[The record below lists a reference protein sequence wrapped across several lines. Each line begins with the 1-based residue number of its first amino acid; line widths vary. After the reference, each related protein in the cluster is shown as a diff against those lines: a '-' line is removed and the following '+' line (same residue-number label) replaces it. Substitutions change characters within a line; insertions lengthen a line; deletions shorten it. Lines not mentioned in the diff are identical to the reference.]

1 MSTKIVQP
9 KNLDISEITFDA
21 VKKTQMGG
29 NIVYFKHEG
38 NQRLVLQTPV
48 LNAPFGL
55 STYTDDKTG
64 VTKYSLDVSFRGMD
78 EDPKIQQFFKKMQ
91 GLDTFTMDTAVA
103 NSKDWF
109 GKKQSKEVI
118 ENFYRPLVKPSKD
131 PTKYAPTMKM
141 KIQTKRNGDIDLT
154 AFDSEQNE
162 LNITDALSP
171 GCKVKAIVEAS
182 SVWFVNKTMFGI
194 TWKLVQ
200 LQVMPSDKISGFSF
214 QEDDEE
220 EEEYEEEEVV
230 A

>member
-1 MSTKIVQP
+1 MSAKIVQP

-38 NQRLVLQTPV
+38 SPRLVLQTPV
-48 LNAPFGL
+48 LHAPFGL

-78 EDPKIQQFFKKMQ
+78 EDPKVQQFFEKMQ
-91 GLDTFTMDTAVA
+91 ALDAYTMETAVS
-103 NSKDWF
+103 NSKEWF

-171 GCKVKAIVEAS
+171 GCKVKAIIEAS

-220 EEEYEEEEVV
+220 EYEEEEEV
-230 A
+230 AA

>member
-9 KNLDISEITFDA
+9 KNLDISDITFDA

-29 NIVYFKHEG
+29 NIVYFKYEG
-38 NQRLVLQTPV
+38 SPRRVVQTPV
-48 LNAPFGL
+48 MHAPFGL

-78 EDPKIQQFFKKMQ
+78 EDPKIQQFFEKMQ
-91 GLDTFTMDTAVA
+91 EFDSYTMDTAVA
-103 NSKDWF
+103 NSKEWF

-118 ENFYRPLVKPSKD
+118 ENFYRPLVKASKD

-141 KIQTKRNGDIDLT
+141 KIQTKRNGDVDLT
-154 AFDSEQNE
+154 AFDNEQNAI
-162 LNITDALSP
+162 NIMESLTP
-171 GCKVKAIVEAS
+171 GAKIKAIIEAS

-200 LQVMPSDKISGFSF
+200 LQMMPSDKISGFSF
-214 QEDDEE
+214 QEEDD
-220 EEEYEEEEVV
+220 EEEYEEEVV
-230 A
+230 ADN